1 MKQGRGSRG
10 PTEAR
15 PGERESKRKKLI
27 RERER
32 AGRRGASTTSGEGE
46 KKRQGTYPR
55 EREAG
60 GSREKNKREEQKR
73 RAKEREGGACPKK
86 SGHEGNRTR
95 DLHLVQRFANH

>member
-15 PGERESKRKKLI
+15 PGERESKRKSLK
-27 RERER
+27 ERER

-73 RAKEREGGACPKK
+73 RTKETEGG
-86 SGHEGNRTR
+86 
-95 DLHLVQRFANH
+95 LVQKNVSIEGIEPATFV

>member
-15 PGERESKRKKLI
+15 PGERESKRKSLK
-27 RERER
+27 ERER

-73 RAKEREGGACPKK
+73 RAKERECGACPKK
-86 SGHEGNRTR
+86 SGHGRN
-95 DLHLVQRFANH
+95 